1 MSTSSVLDSYISFR
15 RAVALLRAA
24 EVKDL
29 EFGHNQISVLYKL
42 SLGPATMGELV
53 EATSSDKASMTRTV
67 ASLEKMGFVKRK
79 GDENDRRVIVIE
91 LTAKGRIHSQKAHE
105 IRNAIAMRLEKCLNA
120 EERKQFAFLVD
131 KIVNHLK

>member
-1 MSTSSVLDSYISFR
+1 MSTSSVLDSYVSFR

-53 EATSSDKASMTRTV
+53 EATSSDKAPMTRTV
-67 ASLEKMGFVKRK
+67 ASLEKMGFVRRK
-79 GDENDRRVIVIE
+79 GDERDRRVIVIE
-91 LTAKGRIHSQKAHE
+91 LTSKGKVHAQKAHE
-105 IRNAIAMRLEKCLNA
+105 VRSNIAKKLEKCLNA
-120 EERKQFAFLVD
+120 DERKQFTFLID
-131 KIVNHLK
+131 KIVDHLK